1 MVFLGASD
9 GKESACNAGDLDL
22 ILGLGRF
29 LGGGNGNPLWYY
41 SLENPQGPRSLAG
54 CSPWGLRVRQLSS
67 WAQYNAYI
75 WNLERW
81 YWWTYFQGSSG
92 DADIQRD
99 MGHSGGRRGWD
110 ELESSMEAYA
120 LLTVYGEWCRIH
132 DLWRRFSFGTRE
144 QAWSL
149 KSFCIARFY

>member
-41 SLENPQGPRSLAG
+41 SLENPQGQRSLAG

-81 YWWTYFQGSSG
+81 YWWTYLQSSNG
-92 DADIQRD
+92 DADLENRLLD
-99 MGHSGGRRGWD
+99 TAEEGEGGTNW
-110 ELESSMEAYA
+110 ENSMETYISRYVKEIANGD
-120 LLTVYGEWCRIH
+120 LLCDTGSSTQC
-132 DLWRRFSFGTRE
+132 
-144 QAWSL
+144 SL
-149 KSFCIARFY
+149 TT